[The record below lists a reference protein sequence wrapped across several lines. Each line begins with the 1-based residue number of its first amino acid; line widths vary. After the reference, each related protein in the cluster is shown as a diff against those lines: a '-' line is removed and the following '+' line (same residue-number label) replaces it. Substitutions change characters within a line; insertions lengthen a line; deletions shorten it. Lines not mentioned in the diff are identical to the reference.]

1 MIILRFWYHI
11 SSSPSPTSRKL
22 DSFYI
27 LSLCW
32 KITNTHIALFYATR
46 HNLAPK
52 GRLDQRK
59 RIIYIQESR
68 PRSKHTITMS
78 STAGEAE
85 KAVNTTTQNGSADKS
100 ASAPKK
106 EKAPKAEA
114 GKTEEAAAD
123 EDSKKISGA
132 ELKKQ
137 KQAEKAARRE
147 KEKADRMAQLGQS
160 AATPQTPAKGAKGG
174 DLKKG
179 GEAAQK
185 GGPAQGQAQ
194 HKKGQSQGGN
204 LPMRGKP
211 GTGGVVPMTQQQQP
225 QRKTKEVGLFGHLYT
240 SASKR
245 NTMEGVSKEVH
256 PAVLALGLQMSSFTV
271 CGSNARCVAMLLA
284 FKKVSFTVRPLVSL
298 FIQLTRNNR
307 PFLTIKHHTT
317 RPLHAISHRT
327 TSHLRSTTSNHTVP
341 SPSLWAMPFAG

>member
-1 MIILRFWYHI
+1 
-11 SSSPSPTSRKL
+11 
-22 DSFYI
+22 
-27 LSLCW
+27 
-32 KITNTHIALFYATR
+32 
-46 HNLAPK
+46 
-52 GRLDQRK
+52 
-59 RIIYIQESR
+59 
-68 PRSKHTITMS
+68 MS

-85 KAVNTTTQNGSADKS
+85 KAVNTTTQNGSADKPV
-100 ASAPKK
+100 SAPKK

-114 GKTEEAAAD
+114 GKTDEAAAAD

-174 DLKKG
+174 DAKKG

-284 FKKVSFTVRPLVSL
+284 FKKVTILVRPMMSL
-298 FIQLTRNNR
+298 FICLTRNNR
-307 PFLTIKHHTT
+307 PFSTIRHHTT
-317 RPLHAISHRT
+317 PPLHAISHRT
-327 TSHLRSTTSNHTVP
+327 TSHLRSTTSNHTAP
-341 SPSLWAMPFAG
+341 SPYPWAMPFAG

>member
-1 MIILRFWYHI
+1 MTGANTFSTPNERDQGRRHI
-11 SSSPSPTSRKL
+11 S
-22 DSFYI
+22 
-27 LSLCW
+27 
-32 KITNTHIALFYATR
+32 
-46 HNLAPK
+46 
-52 GRLDQRK
+52 
-59 RIIYIQESR
+59 
-68 PRSKHTITMS
+68 TMS
-78 STAGEAE
+78 SAAGEAE
-85 KAVNTTTQNGSADKS
+85 KAVNTSAQNGNADKS
-100 ASAPKK
+100 AGASKK

-114 GKTEEAAAD
+114 GKKDEAPAAGD
-123 EDSKKISGA
+123 DKKISGA

-147 KEKADRMAQLGQS
+147 KEKADRMAQLGQT
-160 AATPQTPAKGAKGG
+160 AAPPQTPAKGAKGG
-174 DLKKG
+174 DAKKG
-179 GEAAQK
+179 GDAAQK

-211 GTGGVVPMTQQQQP
+211 GPGGVVPMTQQQQP

-284 FKKVSFTVRPLVSL
+284 FKKVIFIVRRSSFP
-298 FIQLTRNNR
+298 FICLT
-307 PFLTIKHHTT
+307 
-317 RPLHAISHRT
+317 
-327 TSHLRSTTSNHTVP
+327 
-341 SPSLWAMPFAG
+341 

>member
-1 MIILRFWYHI
+1 
-11 SSSPSPTSRKL
+11 
-22 DSFYI
+22 
-27 LSLCW
+27 
-32 KITNTHIALFYATR
+32 
-46 HNLAPK
+46 
-52 GRLDQRK
+52 
-59 RIIYIQESR
+59 
-68 PRSKHTITMS
+68 MS

-85 KAVNTTTQNGSADKS
+85 KAVNTTPAQNASADK
-100 ASAPKK
+100 AAAAPKK
-106 EKAPKAEA
+106 DKTQKPEA
-114 GKTEEAAAD
+114 GKKDEATAD
-123 EDSKKISGA
+123 GHNKKISGA

-174 DLKKG
+174 DAKKG
-179 GEAAQK
+179 AEAAQK

-204 LPMRGKP
+204 LPLRGKP
-211 GTGGVVPMTQQQQP
+211 GPGGVIPMTQQQQP

-240 SASKR
+240 SAPKR

-284 FKKVSFTVRPLVSL
+284 FKKVR
-298 FIQLTRNNR
+298 
-307 PFLTIKHHTT
+307 
-317 RPLHAISHRT
+317 
-327 TSHLRSTTSNHTVP
+327 
-341 SPSLWAMPFAG
+341 

>member
-1 MIILRFWYHI
+1 M
-11 SSSPSPTSRKL
+11 
-22 DSFYI
+22 
-27 LSLCW
+27 SL
-32 KITNTHIALFYATR
+32 A
-46 HNLAPK
+46 
-52 GRLDQRK
+52 
-59 RIIYIQESR
+59 
-68 PRSKHTITMS
+68 
-78 STAGEAE
+78 AGEAE
-85 KAVNTTTQNGSADKS
+85 KPVSTTAQNGSADKA
-100 ASAPKK
+100 ASTPKK
-106 EKAPKAEA
+106 EKASKPEA
-114 GKTEEAAAD
+114 GKKDEGAAD
-123 EDSKKISGA
+123 GDDKKISGA

-147 KEKADRMAQLGQS
+147 KEKADRMAQLGQT

-174 DLKKG
+174 DAKKG

-211 GTGGVVPMTQQQQP
+211 GPGGPVPTPQQQP

-240 SASKR
+240 STSKR

-284 FKKVSFTVRPLVSL
+284 FKKVIFIVRRSLSSF
-298 FIQLTRNNR
+298 IYLT
-307 PFLTIKHHTT
+307 
-317 RPLHAISHRT
+317 
-327 TSHLRSTTSNHTVP
+327 
-341 SPSLWAMPFAG
+341 